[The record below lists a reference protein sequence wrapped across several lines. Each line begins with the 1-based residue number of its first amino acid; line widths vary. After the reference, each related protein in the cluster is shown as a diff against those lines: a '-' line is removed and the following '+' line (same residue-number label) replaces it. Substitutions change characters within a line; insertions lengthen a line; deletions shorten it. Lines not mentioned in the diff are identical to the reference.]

1 MINNNTKSFSAGF
14 LQGKKSAGQGTI
26 EYLVII
32 AIVVVIA
39 LVVVGLLLQVM
50 DQGSAVPEQTAKTA
64 WKSAEPF
71 AITDWTLDASE
82 DTLTVVIKNNTFET
96 LGLNS
101 IYINANDKNTQ
112 SGNVAPGATVTR
124 IIRSLTAS
132 YSAGDKY
139 SYSHENNA
147 IYIDYNT
154 PNITNKKQYGNAD
167 IVGTAA

>member
-82 DTLTVVIKNNTFET
+82 DTLTVVIKNNSFET
-96 LGLNS
+96 LTF
-101 IYINANDKNTQ
+101 INIVTATSDVNDTNA
-112 SGNVAPGATVTR
+112 SVAPGATITR
-124 IIRSLTAS
+124 TISTEDT

-139 SYSHENNA
+139 SYPKDGNM
-147 IYIDYNT
+147 YITYNT
-154 PNITNKKQYGNAD
+154 TNITGKKQYGNAD